1 MSNYSFSKQEAF
13 AILEGQ
19 FLNELFLFFF
29 LTLRGAYQ
37 FEVELKNDCLLR
49 LGWARATD
57 VYGILGTET
66 NTQTLIYIY
75 IYRYKQILIC
85 IYTYI

>member
-1 MSNYSFSKQEAF
+1 MSCS
-13 AILEGQ
+13 
-19 FLNELFLFFF
+19 LFFF

-57 VYGILGTET
+57 VYRILGTET

-75 IYRYKQILIC
+75 
-85 IYTYI
+85 TYIYIEVYLYIYI